1 MEFATQQPCP
11 KDFWGNYAN
20 YEIFFY
26 QSVLKRDFNRCNK
39 IGPAIISL
47 VSLSLLK
54 MLFIFVVRFNS
65 LILPVQKT
73 IRSFLSFPRYCNIPL
88 NAMKPTSA
96 T

>member
-11 KDFWGNYAN
+11 KDFGGNYAN

-26 QSVLKRDFNRCNK
+26 QSVLKRDFNNE
-39 IGPAIISL
+39 INAIISL